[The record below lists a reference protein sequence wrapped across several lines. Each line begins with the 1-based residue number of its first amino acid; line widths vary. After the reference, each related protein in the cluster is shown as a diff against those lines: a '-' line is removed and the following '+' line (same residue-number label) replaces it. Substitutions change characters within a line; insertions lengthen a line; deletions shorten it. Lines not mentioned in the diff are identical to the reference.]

1 MLDGV
6 LVVDKPPGPTSHD
19 VVAAVR
25 RVVGQK
31 RVGHTGTLDP
41 FATGVLA
48 LVLGRAT
55 RLSRFLTASTKRYV
69 AGVRLGVATDTYDA
83 TGAPAGEPAS
93 EAVVEVIDPRA
104 IEPRLARFRGRLEQS
119 PPPFSAKKI
128 GGVRAYALAR
138 QNATVA
144 PAPVTVTIHAC
155 QLVSV
160 ERGLVTL
167 DIRCSAGCYVRSL
180 AHDLGAALGV
190 GAHLESLRR
199 TANGEFT
206 IAQATSLAELV
217 EGGMTRARARLVPLD
232 GLLVDCPGAE
242 LTAAGVER
250 IQHGRAI
257 GSGEVRGWRSPL
269 TGDDRPIRLLAP
281 DGRLLAVATGV
292 GAGGVQRALLR
303 PTVVLV

>member
-6 LVVDKPPGPTSHD
+6 LVVDKPAGPTSHD

-55 RLSRFLTASTKRYV
+55 RLSRFLTASTKRYL
-69 AGVRLGVATDTYDA
+69 AGVRLGVATDTYDV
-83 TGAPAGEPAS
+83 TGVAVGEQAP
-93 EAVVEVIDPRA
+93 EAVVEA
-104 IEPRLARFRGRLEQS
+104 IGRSAVEPVLARFRGRLEQS

-128 GGVRAYALAR
+128 GGVRAYTLAR
-138 QNATVA
+138 RNAAVA
-144 PAPVTVTIHAC
+144 PAPVPVTVYAC

-167 DIRCSAGCYVRSL
+167 EISCSAGCYVRSL

-190 GAHLESLRR
+190 GAHLERLRR

-206 IAQATSLAELV
+206 IEQAISLPELL
-217 EGGMTRARARLVPLD
+217 EGGVTTAGARLVPLD
-232 GLLVDCPGAE
+232 GLLGDCPGAQ
-242 LTAAGVER
+242 LTESGVDAVR
-250 IQHGRAI
+250 HGRAI
-257 GSGEVRGWRSPL
+257 SSGEVRGWLSPQS
-269 TGDDRPIRLLAP
+269 GEDRPIRLLAP
-281 DGRLLAVATGV
+281 DGRLLALA
-292 GAGGVQRALLR
+292 AGGGQAGFLR

>member
-6 LVVDKPPGPTSHD
+6 LVVDKPAGPTSHD

-25 RVVGQK
+25 RAVGQR

-69 AGVRLGVATDTYDA
+69 AGVRLGVATDTYDV
-83 TGAPAGEPAS
+83 TGVPAGERAPK
-93 EAVVEVIDPRA
+93 AVVEAIAPNA
-104 IEPRLARFRGRLEQS
+104 IEPVLARFRGRLEQA

-128 GGVRAYALAR
+128 GGVRAYTLAR
-138 QNATVA
+138 RQAAVA
-144 PAPVTVTIHAC
+144 PAPVMVTVYAC

-160 ERGLVTL
+160 EGGLVTL
-167 DIRCSAGCYVRSL
+167 DISCSAGCYVRSL
-180 AHDLGAALGV
+180 AQDLGAALGV

-199 TANGEFT
+199 TANGEFRV
-206 IAQATSLAELV
+206 AQAISLAELL
-217 EGGMTRARARLVPLD
+217 EGGMTRAAARLVPLD
-232 GLLVDCPGAE
+232 GLLGDYPGAQ
-242 LTAAGVER
+242 LTETGVER
-250 IQHGRAI
+250 IRHGQAI
-257 GSGEVRGWRSPL
+257 TSGEVRWLSPPF
-269 TGDDRPIRLLAP
+269 GKDEPIRLVAP
-281 DGRLLAVATGV
+281 DGRLLALATQAAL
-292 GAGGVQRALLR
+292 GADDVSLLR